1 MTLRH
6 LTGAQGVVRI
16 GGVDWA
22 DAVIDFTLNQASA
35 SAKRGGKRSQLNLP
49 GELSCTIVARN
60 IMRTGAKIGGM
71 LTDTSTSG
79 SAGTIKSGI
88 SVAADGW
95 TDSTTPTIATPS
107 QVRLTVA
114 TSAMTTAGVVT
125 VIGTDADGNPIEE
138 PISISGVLGIGEY
151 ATGKLLFKTVTGVY
165 VASVRSTGGGTL
177 TLTSIVGASAYSV
190 TANPMEYDLVFGGI
204 DSVTGNYILVTA
216 SNCFASKSRL
226 AFADA
231 NTVFMDDVNF
241 TIEDLDADLS
251 VTEVTTG

>member
-1 MTLRH
+1 MLRH
-6 LTGAQGVVRI
+6 LTGAQGVVKI
-16 GGVDWA
+16 GGVVWA
-22 DAVIDFTLNQASA
+22 DAVINFALNQASA

-49 GELSCTIVARN
+49 GELSCTITARN

-71 LTDTSTSG
+71 LTDASTSG

-95 TDSTTPTIATPS
+95 TDSTSPTISTPS

-114 TSAMTTAGVVT
+114 SSAMTTAGVVT
-125 VIGTDADGNPIEE
+125 VIGTDADGNPLEE
-138 PISISGVLGIGEY
+138 PIAISGSLGVGEY
-151 ATGKLLFKTVTGVY
+151 ATGKYLFKTVTGVY
-165 VASVRSTGGGTL
+165 VAAVRSSGGGTL
-177 TLTSIVGASAYSV
+177 TLASIVGAASYSV
-190 TANPMEYDLVFGGI
+190 TANSMEYDLIFGGI
-204 DSVTGNYILVTA
+204 DTVSGNYILVTA
-216 SNCFASKSRL
+216 NNCFASKAGL

-251 VTEVTTG
+251 VTEVTSG